1 MGNSTMNFI
10 LAKNKQQQQNP
21 KTTKKTHPNVF
32 IRGENYF
39 PLAYF
44 PFLHKKDGIVT
55 TVVVLTADRLNAG
68 ALLTWEPSLGSL

>member
-10 LAKNKQQQQNP
+10 LAKKKKNHNQ
-21 KTTKKTHPNVF
+21 KTHPNVF

-44 PFLHKKDGIVT
+44 PFLHKQDEIVT
-55 TVVVLTADRLNAG
+55 TIVALTTDRLNTG
-68 ALLTWEPSLGSL
+68 ALLTWEPFF